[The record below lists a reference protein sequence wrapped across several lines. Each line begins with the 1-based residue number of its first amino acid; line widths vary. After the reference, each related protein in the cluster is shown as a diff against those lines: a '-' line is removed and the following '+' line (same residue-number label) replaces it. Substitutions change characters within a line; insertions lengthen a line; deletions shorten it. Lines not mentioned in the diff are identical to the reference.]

1 MLVFMIIGVVLWSW
15 EAADRISIIK
25 HTLGITKVQLLSLS
39 KCSWH
44 CQKIVFNFQSCDN
57 SPQGPHCVMQ
67 EGRFGCLTLLFSTLT
82 DTMSLKPC
90 KYQVTW
96 CCGESQTGLFP
107 FQEEMEPAFNRNVS
121 KYWKNRWGQ
130 KYFCVYFQEIESCG
144 VGIMAQWA
152 KLQPTVL
159 ASHIAGQIQVSAALL
174 LILLL
179 HNAPGNEAED
189 STKPLATAIQVG
201 DLEGARGMWIWP
213 GPHPVMAAL

>member
-1 MLVFMIIGVVLWSW
+1 MFLALP
-15 EAADRISIIK
+15 EDC
-25 HTLGITKVQLLSLS
+25 VQLP
-39 KCSWH
+39 K
-44 CQKIVFNFQSCDN
+44 CDN

-67 EGRFGCLTLLFSTLT
+67 EGRFGGLTLLFSTLT

-121 KYWKNRWGQ
+121 KFWKNRWGQ

-144 VGIMAQWA
+144 VGIIAQWA